1 MAMKVFHMIDED
13 EEEEDE
19 DKAPRAPTAEP
30 ENDEI
35 DDDVSSY
42 CCDSLSKGVSQCS
55 GAVAADAT
63 IDEPLMGVAP
73 VCERGRGG
81 LKPTCTLIRVSTY
94 ASSLNQPTAR

>member
-13 EEEEDE
+13 EDEDE
-19 DKAPRAPTAEP
+19 TPRAPKAEP

-42 CCDSLSKGVSQCS
+42 TCDNLNKGVSQSS
-55 GAVAADAT
+55 GATVADAAG
-63 IDEPLMGVAP
+63 DGPLLGVAP
-73 VCERGRGG
+73 LSGGGRGG

-94 ASSLNQPTAR
+94 ASSLNQTTIR